1 MNHLSRDLIRQT
13 TALQS
18 ESQSV
23 QRQETEVN
31 EFIARYQLREE
42 EVDTLKV
49 RFTKEVLFCVWNAGC
64 LTNK

>member
-1 MNHLSRDLIRQT
+1 MYNHLHRDLIRQT

-31 EFIARYQLREE
+31 EFIARYQLTDG

-49 RFTKEVLFCVWNAGC
+49 RGRVFEN
-64 LTNK
+64 